1 MHYDVFNGDAD
12 GIIALVQLRLND
24 PKKSQLI
31 TGVKR
36 DIELVKRVEAGKAF
50 SVTVL
55 DISMEKNHTA
65 LVNLL
70 ANNVPVFYADH
81 HRAGDI
87 PQSTFLEAHIDLD
100 ANTCTSLI
108 VNHYLSGKY
117 AKWAVAA
124 AYGDNMIIAAEQLAD
139 EIALSV
145 MEREQLK
152 QLGIY
157 VNYNGY
163 GATEEDLHFPPAE
176 LFNLLVKYEDPL
188 ALISDKSSV
197 FWLLK
202 AAYETD
208 MTLADSAQ
216 ELINDEICKII
227 SLPDQPW
234 SRRVSGVIGNELA
247 NQSPSKAHA
256 VITENEDGSY
266 RVSLRAPLVNKQG
279 ADKICVKYDTGG
291 GRAAAAGINYLP
303 ANKLQCFIRDVHEYY
318 GKQA

>member
-24 PKKSQLI
+24 PKQSQLI

-36 DIELVKRVEAGKAF
+36 DIELVKRVDVDNAS

-55 DISMEKNHTA
+55 DISMEKNQAA
-65 LVNLL
+65 LIELL
-70 ANNVPVFYADH
+70 ERSVPVFYADH

-87 PQSTFLEAHIDLD
+87 PESAFLEAHIDLD

-124 AYGDNMIIAAEQLAD
+124 AYGDNMISAAEQLAD
-139 EIALSV
+139 ELALNQF
-145 MEREQLK
+145 EREQLK

-163 GATEEDLHFPPAE
+163 GASEEDLHFPPSE
-176 LFNLLVKYEDPL
+176 LFKLLVKYQDPL
-188 ALISDKSSV
+188 LLIDDKSSV

-202 AAYETD
+202 AAYEQD
-208 MTLADSAQ
+208 MSLADGAE
-216 ELINDEICKII
+216 ELKDDEVCKII

-247 NQSPSKAHA
+247 NQSPDKAHA
-256 VITENEDGSY
+256 VITENADGSY
-266 RVSLRAPLVNKQG
+266 RVSLRAPLTNKQG
-279 ADKICVKYDTGG
+279 ADKICVKFDTGG

-303 ANKLQCFIRDVHEYY
+303 ANKLQCFISEVHEYY
-318 GKQA
+318 GQQV